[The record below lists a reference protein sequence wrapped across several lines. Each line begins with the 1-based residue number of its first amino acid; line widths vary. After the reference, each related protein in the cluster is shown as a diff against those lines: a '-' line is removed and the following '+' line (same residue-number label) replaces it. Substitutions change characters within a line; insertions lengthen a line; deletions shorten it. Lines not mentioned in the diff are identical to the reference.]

1 MAAAGPGTRKQSR
14 RWDEHQSE
22 MRSEFRRVYDA
33 IKAVADKQEQ
43 SIGALGA
50 R

>member
-1 MAAAGPGTRKQSR
+1 
-14 RWDEHQSE
+14 

-33 IKAVADKQEQ
+33 INAVADKQEQ